1 MNELNMLSTERPG
14 LVAIDNFEQLKKT
27 LQGLMARYEG
37 RVYGPETLALA
48 KSDKKELTRLRK
60 QIDER
65 RKEVKRTY
73 LAPYN
78 EFEAKVKELLAL
90 IDAPLDEI
98 KAVVAEADARERAAK
113 REEVYAF
120 FRTKAGM
127 LGSFA
132 DQVWNSSAFAESKWF
147 TKTCSASVWQREV
160 SEKMEAAA
168 RELDMIRTT
177 GGQYTAAQTE
187 RYLNSFDTAEL
198 SEYRRKLSE
207 TASVA
212 EAGIEQVQRSDE
224 DQRVATVKL
233 QIKGTMD
240 MLDYALEL
248 LELAGVEC
256 DIVEDDR
263 PRYMRELTEPCF
275 DSFVCFDIETTGT
288 FGAAN
293 GDGPAEITEIGA
305 VKVIDGRIVERQ
317 DWLCNPGRRIVPQI
331 ARLTH
336 ITDDMVADA
345 PTIDQVLA
353 AFRDFS
359 RGLPLVGHNIQSS
372 DLHYIERA
380 AKKTGVILENE
391 YFDTYRYARTLQKAQ
406 GWANVKLETLSA
418 LFGISQPDAHRA
430 WCDAEANVGVY
441 FKLRELQEKM
451 TNMQIPQ

>member
-1 MNELNMLSTERPG
+1 MNELNLLSTERPG
-14 LVAIDNFEQLKKT
+14 LVAIDNFEQLKAT

-37 RVYGPETLALA
+37 RVYGPEMLALA
-48 KSDKKELTRLRK
+48 KNDKKELTRLRK

-73 LAPYN
+73 LEPYN
-78 EFEAKVKELLAL
+78 AFEAQVKKLLAL

-98 KAVVAEADARERAAK
+98 KAVVAEADERERAAK

-132 DQVWNSSAFAESKWF
+132 DQVWNSPAFAESKWF

-160 SEKMEAAA
+160 TEKMEAAA
-168 RELDMIRTT
+168 REMDMIRTT
-177 GGQYTAAQTE
+177 GGQYTAALTE

-256 DIVEDDR
+256 DIMEDDR
-263 PRYMRELTEPCF
+263 PRYMREITEPSF

-345 PTIDQVLA
+345 PPVAEVLR

-359 RGLPLVGHNIQSS
+359 EGLPLVGHNIKRS

-380 AKKTGVILENE
+380 ARKTGVTLENE
-391 YFDTYRYARTLQKAQ
+391 YFDTYLFAKTLQKAH
-406 GWANVKLETLSA
+406 GWPNVKLETLSVI
-418 LFGISQPDAHRA
+418 FGISQPDAHRA

-441 FKLRELQEKM
+441 FKLKELRE
-451 TNMQIPQ
+451 

>member
-1 MNELNMLSTERPG
+1 MNELNLLSTERPG
-14 LVAIDNFEQLKKT
+14 LVAIDNFEQLKDT

-37 RVYGPETLALA
+37 RAYGPETLALA

-65 RKEVKRTY
+65 RKEIKRTY

-98 KAVVAEADARERAAK
+98 KAVVAEADERERAAK

-132 DQVWNSSAFAESKWF
+132 DQVWNSPAFAESKWF

-160 SEKMEAAA
+160 TEKMEAAA
-168 RELDMIRTT
+168 RELEMIRMT
-177 GGQYTAAQTE
+177 GGQHTAALTE
-187 RYLNSFDTAEL
+187 RYLSSLDAAAL
-198 SEYRRKLSE
+198 AEYRRKLSE
-207 TASVA
+207 AATVADAPMVQADRKTA
-212 EAGIEQVQRSDE
+212 
-224 DQRVATVKL
+224 DQRTAAVTIRVS
-233 QIKGTMD
+233 GSMD
-240 MLDYALEL
+240 DLDYALEL
-248 LELAGVEC
+248 LEVAGV
-256 DIVEDDR
+256 DWDLVGDDR
-263 PRYMRELTEPCF
+263 PQPMGERTAPDF

-288 FGAAN
+288 NGAAN

-305 VKVIDGRIVERQ
+305 VKVIDGEIVDRQ
-317 DWLCNPGRRIVPQI
+317 DWLCNPGRRIVPRI

-345 PTIDQVLA
+345 PSVAEVLR

-359 RGLPLVGHNIQSS
+359 EGLPLVGHNIKRS

-380 AKKTGVILENE
+380 ARKTGVTLENE
-391 YFDTYRYARTLQKAQ
+391 YFDTYLYAKTLQKAN
-406 GWANVKLETLSA
+406 GWENVKLETLSK
-418 LFGISQPDAHRA
+418 LFGIEQPDAHRA

-441 FKLRELQEKM
+441 FRLKG
-451 TNMQIPQ
+451 MQ

>member
-14 LVAIDNFEQLKKT
+14 LVAIDNFEQLKTT

-65 RKEVKRTY
+65 RKEIKRTY

-98 KAVVAEADARERAAK
+98 KAVVAEADEQERAAK
-113 REEVYAF
+113 REEVHAF
-120 FRTKAGM
+120 YRTKAAA

-132 DQVWNSSAFAESKWF
+132 DQVWNSPAFAESKWF
-147 TKTCSASVWQREV
+147 TKSCAASVWQREV
-160 SEKMEAAA
+160 QEKVEAAA

-177 GGQYTAAQTE
+177 GGQHTAALTE
-187 RYLNSFDTAEL
+187 RYLSSFNVAEL
-198 SEYRRKLSE
+198 GEYRRKLSE
-207 TASVA
+207 TATAA
-212 EAGIEQVQRSDE
+212 EAGMGQVQKNDE
-224 DQRVATVKL
+224 DQRTATVKL

-263 PRYMRELTEPCF
+263 PRYMREITEPSF

-293 GDGPAEITEIGA
+293 DDGPAEITEIGV
-305 VKVIDGRIVERQ
+305 VKVINGEIVDRQ
-317 DWLCNPGRRIVPQI
+317 DWLCNPGRKIVPQI

-345 PTIDQVLA
+345 PTIGEVLCS
-353 AFRDFS
+353 FRDFS
-359 RGLPLVGHNIQSS
+359 AGLPLVGHNIKRS

-380 AKKTGVILENE
+380 ARKTGVTLENE
-391 YFDTYRYARTLQKAQ
+391 FFDTYLYAKTLQKAN
-406 GWANVKLETLSA
+406 GWPNVKLETLSKM
-418 LFGISQPDAHRA
+418 FGIEQPDAHRA

-441 FKLRELQEKM
+441 CKLKELGK
-451 TNMQIPQ
+451 

>member
-14 LVAIDNFEQLKKT
+14 LVAIDNFEQLKET

-37 RVYGPETLALA
+37 RAYGPETLARA
-48 KSDKKELTRLRK
+48 KNDKKELTRLRK

-65 RKEVKRTY
+65 RKEIKRTY

-98 KAVVAEADARERAAK
+98 KAVVAEADERERAEK

-120 FRTKAGM
+120 FRTKAGV
-127 LGSFA
+127 LGCFA
-132 DQVWNSSAFAESKWF
+132 DQVWNSPAFAESKWF
-147 TKTCSASVWQREV
+147 TKSCAASVWQREV
-160 SEKMEAAA
+160 QEKMEAAA
-168 RELDMIRTT
+168 RELNMIRTT
-177 GGQYTAAQTE
+177 GGQHTAALTE
-187 RYLNSFDTAEL
+187 RYLSSLDAAEL
-198 SEYRRKLSE
+198 AEYRRKLSE
-207 TASVA
+207 TASVT
-212 EAGIEQVQRSDE
+212 EAGMGQVQKIDE
-224 DQRVATVKL
+224 DQRTATMKL

-256 DIVEDDR
+256 DIMEDDR
-263 PRYMRELTEPCF
+263 PRYMREITEPSF

-305 VKVIDGRIVERQ
+305 VKVMDGKVVERQ

-336 ITDDMVADA
+336 ITDEMVADA
-345 PTIDQVLA
+345 PTIDQVLRS
-353 AFRDFS
+353 FRDFS
-359 RGLPLVGHNIQSS
+359 IGLPLVGHNIKRS

-380 AKKTGVILENE
+380 ARKTGVTLENE
-391 YFDTYRYARTLQKAQ
+391 YFDTYLYAKTLQKAN
-406 GWANVKLETLSA
+406 GWENVKLETLSK
-418 LFGISQPDAHRA
+418 LFGIEQPDAHRA

-441 FKLRELQEKM
+441 FELKELGA
-451 TNMQIPQ
+451 

>member
-1 MNELNMLSTERPG
+1 MNELNLLSTERPG
-14 LVAIDNFEQLKKT
+14 LVAIDNFEQLKAT

-37 RVYGPETLALA
+37 RVYGPEMLALA
-48 KSDKKELTRLRK
+48 KNDKKELTRLRK

-73 LAPYN
+73 LEPYN
-78 EFEAKVKELLAL
+78 AFEAQVKKLLAL

-98 KAVVAEADARERAAK
+98 KAVVAEADERERAAK

-132 DQVWNSSAFAESKWF
+132 DQVWNSPAFAESKWF

-160 SEKMEAAA
+160 TEKMEAAA
-168 RELDMIRTT
+168 REMDMIRTT
-177 GGQYTAAQTE
+177 GGQYTAALTE

-207 TASVA
+207 
-212 EAGIEQVQRSDE
+212 
-224 DQRVATVKL
+224 
-233 QIKGTMD
+233 
-240 MLDYALEL
+240 
-248 LELAGVEC
+248 
-256 DIVEDDR
+256 
-263 PRYMRELTEPCF
+263 ELTEPCF

-345 PTIDQVLA
+345 PPVAEVLR

-359 RGLPLVGHNIQSS
+359 EGLPLVGHNIKRS

-380 AKKTGVILENE
+380 ARKTGVTLENE
-391 YFDTYRYARTLQKAQ
+391 YFDTYLFAKTLQKAH
-406 GWANVKLETLSA
+406 GWPNVKLETLSVI
-418 LFGISQPDAHRA
+418 FGISQPDAHRA

-441 FKLRELQEKM
+441 FKLKELRE
-451 TNMQIPQ
+451 

>member
-1 MNELNMLSTERPG
+1 MNELNLLSTERPG
-14 LVAIDNFEQLKKT
+14 LVAIDNFEQLKDT

-37 RVYGPETLALA
+37 RAYGPETLARA
-48 KSDKKELTRLRK
+48 KNDKKELTRLRK

-65 RKEVKRTY
+65 RKEIKRTY

-78 EFEAKVKELLAL
+78 EFKEKVDELLAL

-98 KAVVAEADARERAAK
+98 KAVVAEADERERAAK

-132 DQVWNSSAFAESKWF
+132 DQVWNSPAFAESKWF

-160 SEKMEAAA
+160 TEKMEAAA
-168 RELDMIRTT
+168 REMDMIRTT
-177 GGQYTAAQTE
+177 GGQYTAALTE

-345 PTIDQVLA
+345 PPVAEVLR

-359 RGLPLVGHNIQSS
+359 EGLPLVGHNIKRS

-380 AKKTGVILENE
+380 ARKTGVTLENE
-391 YFDTYRYARTLQKAQ
+391 YFDTYLFAKTLQKAH
-406 GWANVKLETLSA
+406 GWPDVKLETLSVI
-418 LFGISQPDAHRA
+418 FGISQPDAHRA

-441 FKLRELQEKM
+441 FKLKELRE
-451 TNMQIPQ
+451 